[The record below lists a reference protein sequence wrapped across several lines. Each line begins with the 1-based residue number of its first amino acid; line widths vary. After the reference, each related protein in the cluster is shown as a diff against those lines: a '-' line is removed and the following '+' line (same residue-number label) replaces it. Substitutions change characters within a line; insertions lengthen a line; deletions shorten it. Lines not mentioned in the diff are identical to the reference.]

1 MSIVFLTLA
10 SVLVGGVSIWLSF
23 VLWRG
28 GHGASDQVAPESV
41 NVAVL
46 RDQWAELERDHINGT
61 LSANELADARSDLQR
76 RALNETAAP
85 PLKLGPP
92 AGSKRAAITV
102 AILLPIATALTYSYL
117 GNPAATDPSQVRS
130 ASMTTQTDVQAMVAS
145 LQARLAQHPDDPGG
159 WLMLAR
165 SYRYFGD
172 HEQAVNA
179 FTHANEL
186 VQNDPQALAEYAE
199 SLSRIRGSGFEGEPT
214 RLLERALSLDPNAA
228 LPLTLAGAAAVQRR
242 DYQTAIAHWEKLL
255 GMMPPDSEAAKVVA
269 AGIERAR
276 TEQAELAHGR
286 SPEPSAKP

>member
-41 NVAVL
+41 NVAVR
-46 RDQWAELERDHINGT
+46 RDQWADVERDHINGT

-242 DYQTAIAHWEKLL
+242 DYQTAIALL